1 MEHVSFEVA
10 KAIKEAGYPQESDK
24 VYLPDGVFCNYISHF
39 INYYAAPTYY
49 DVWLWIKREKDIK
62 IVFDYYTQLCTIYIN
77 DIRKETF
84 NFSRPMESFIDAIE
98 YLVNKNLLK

>member
-62 IVFDYYTQLCTIYIN
+62 IVFDYYTQTCTIYIN

-84 NFSRPMESFIDAIE
+84 NFSRPMESIKDAIE